1 MEFLTNFGA
10 VRFRRKLVCV
20 NTVDGYKNVFAA
32 HMIVIHQILL
42 DVLTDRNDFLSPIC
56 QIFQPHPCV
65 EYPVCRGDKCKI
77 QFLFQHA
84 ADKAGDSGM
93 RMDNVRFFLADD
105 LFQQHVRFHH
115 LHYIALI
122 HGHFVVTD
130 PRFRQFLFI
139 HTAVGCNDD
148 VIALFFQFF
157 GKFHYMS
164 FRSADI
170 QSHQR
175 HQYFIFHIRPT
186 CQISIEVTFI
196 LGCAYFV

>member
-1 MEFLTNFGA
+1 
-10 VRFRRKLVCV
+10 
-20 NTVDGYKNVFAA
+20 
-32 HMIVIHQILL
+32 MIVVHQILL
-42 DVLTDRNDFLSPIC
+42 DVLTDSNHFLTPVG

-65 EYPVCRGDKCKI
+65 KYPVCRGDKCKF

-105 LFQQHVRFHH
+105 LFQQHVRFQHF
-115 LHYIALI
+115 HYIALI
-122 HGHFVVTD
+122 HGHFVMTD
-130 PRFRQFLFI
+130 PHFRQFLFVNTTI
-139 HTAVGCNDD
+139 GCNDD

-164 FRSADI
+164 FRTADI